1 LTPEA
6 ARGIDPRAGAPQ
18 GRPAEA
24 LKMTPAAKSRQPIWS
39 FAETMA
45 FAAAGGAAFNY
56 LGFPAG
62 WMAGSL
68 LCSALAALCARPIHV
83 PTPMARLFFIALGIV
98 IGGVATPE
106 TMRGMATW
114 PASIVFISVAMI
126 ALTIASATYLQLVHG
141 WDVQTALFSAV
152 PGALSQVS
160 AIAMERDADLR
171 AIIIVQT
178 VRVVILAVG
187 VPMGLAIAGI
197 AAPPRAI
204 AGAVGYVD
212 APLQLLALVVAG
224 TAAAFAL
231 YRVGF
236 SGGFFFGPMIVSA
249 ALHGSGLVQLN
260 LPVWIA
266 NIAMIGL
273 GAINGARFNKTSF
286 RLLLSFLLPSLGAL
300 AVSLSV
306 AALFVALA
314 MLLMPLKLANLVVS
328 YSPGSVD
335 VMMILALAL
344 HLDPVFIGAHHL
356 ARILVVSI
364 ALPVGARLTD
374 PRKPHAHELPEP
386 LETARETLED

>member
-1 LTPEA
+1 MPLSRTNLQPL
-6 ARGIDPRAGAPQ
+6 RG
-18 GRPAEA
+18 
-24 LKMTPAAKSRQPIWS
+24 
-39 FAETMA
+39 FAETMVL
-45 FAAAGGAAFNY
+45 AAAGGATFNY

-68 LCSALAALCARPIHV
+68 LCSAVAALCARPIQV
-83 PTPMARLFFIALGIV
+83 PTPVARLFFIALGIV

-106 TMRGMATW
+106 TMQGMATW
-114 PASIVFISVAMI
+114 PASIVLISVAML
-126 ALTIASATYLQLVHG
+126 ALTIASATYLRLVHG

-160 AIAMERDADLR
+160 AIALERDADLR

-187 VPMGLAIAGI
+187 VPVGLAIVGI
-197 AAPPRAI
+197 AAPPRLA
-204 AGAVGYVD
+204 AGAVDYAE
-212 APLQLLALVVAG
+212 APLQLLMLVAGG

-260 LPVWIA
+260 LPAWIA
-266 NIAMIGL
+266 NLAMIGL
-273 GAINGARFNKTSF
+273 GAINGARFNRTSF
-286 RLLLSFLLPSLGAL
+286 RLLLSFLLPSIGAL
-300 AVSLSV
+300 AVSLCV
-306 AALFVALA
+306 AAVFVALA

-328 YSPGSVD
+328 YAPGSVD

-364 ALPVGARLTD
+364 ALPIGAKLTD
-374 PRKPHAHELPEP
+374 PRRPQAHHLSAPM
-386 LETARETLED
+386 ETARETLED